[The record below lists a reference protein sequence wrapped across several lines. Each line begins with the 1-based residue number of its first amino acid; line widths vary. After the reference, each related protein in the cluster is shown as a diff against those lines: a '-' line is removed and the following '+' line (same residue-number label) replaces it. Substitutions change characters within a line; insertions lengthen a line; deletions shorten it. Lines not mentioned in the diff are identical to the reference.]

1 MHIAFIAD
9 PLASFKIY
17 KDSTYAMMVEADRR
31 GHTLAF
37 ILQRDLSRAAS
48 GAIEAKSWPLE
59 LTGDASAWYAVGD
72 AETVALS
79 SFDAVVMRKDPPFD
93 MEYVYST
100 YLLEAAEAQGARVF
114 NRARAIRDHNEKF
127 AIAEFPELI
136 APTVV
141 TRDAARLREFHREHG
156 DIILKPLDGMGGMGI
171 FRVRADGMN
180 LGSMIEMLTGNGER
194 TIMAQRFIREIDAGD
209 KRILVIDGEP
219 VPFALARVPQ
229 GNEVRGNL
237 AAGGIGRSQPLSAR
251 DREIGEIVGA
261 KLAQRGLLLIGVDA
275 IGDYLTEIN
284 VTSPTCFAEIRAG
297 SGFDVAEAFIDALE
311 RALLSRSV
319 RPSAQPL
326 SRTSG
331 RT

>member
-17 KDSTYAMMVEADRR
+17 KDSTYAMMVEAARR

-37 ILQRDLSRAAS
+37 ILQRDLARAAS
-48 GAIEAKSWPLE
+48 GAIEAKCWPLE
-59 LTGDASAWYAVGD
+59 LTGDANAWYATGD

-114 NRARAIRDHNEKF
+114 NRARAIRDHNEKL
-127 AIAEFPELI
+127 AIAEFPDLI

-141 TRDAARLREFHREHG
+141 TRDALRIREFHREHG

-171 FRVRADGMN
+171 FRVKADGMN
-180 LGSMIEMLTGNGER
+180 LGSMIEMLGGNGER

-237 AAGGIGRSQPLSAR
+237 AAGGVGHSQALSAR
-251 DREIGEIVGA
+251 DREIGTLVGE
-261 KLAQRGLLLIGVDA
+261 KLAARGLLLIGVDA

-284 VTSPTCFAEIRAG
+284 VTSPTCFVEIREG
-297 SGFDVAEAFIDALE
+297 SGFNVAEIFIDAIE
-311 RALLSRSV
+311 CAISKPPAITSARS
-319 RPSAQPL
+319 
-326 SRTSG
+326 
-331 RT
+331 